1 MGYFANAGS
10 LVVSTLFGLL
20 LFVLVLRILLQAIRA
35 NFYNPICQA
44 IYKLT
49 NPPLIPL
56 QKLVP
61 PWRGIN
67 LAAVLLAWVVS
78 CLWVAALVALSGASL
93 ALASLAVLGFAQ
105 LIEFVLQTLF
115 WIALI
120 SILLSWF
127 SPDGRNPAV
136 PLLYGIADIVLKPFR
151 RVIPPLGGFD
161 LSPIFALLALRVA
174 MILLVQPLQQFGLS
188 LAY

>member
-1 MGYFANAGS
+1 MGYFADAGT
-10 LVVSTLFGLL
+10 LVVSTLFGLV
-20 LFVLVLRILLQAIRA
+20 LFVFVLRILLQAIRA

-56 QKLVP
+56 QKLLP
-61 PWRGIN
+61 PWKGIN
-67 LAAVLLAWVVS
+67 LAAVGLAWLVS
-78 CLWVAALVALSGASL
+78 CLWMLAMLWMAGVSASVPAVL
-93 ALASLAVLGFAQ
+93 VLGFAQ
-105 LIEFVLQTLF
+105 LLEFVLQALF
-115 WIALI
+115 WIALV

-127 SPDGRNPAV
+127 SPDFGNPAV

-174 MILLVQPLQQFGLS
+174 MILLVQPLQQFGMS
-188 LAY
+188 LR

>member
-10 LVVSTLFGLL
+10 LVVSTLFGLV

-44 IYKLT
+44 MYKLT

-56 QKLVP
+56 QKLIP

-67 LAAVLLAWVVS
+67 LAAVLLAWIVG
-78 CLWVAALVALSGASL
+78 CLWVAALVALSGGSL
-93 ALASLAVLGFAQ
+93 SLASLLVLGLAQ
-105 LIEFVLQTLF
+105 LIDFVLQTLF

-161 LSPIFALLALRVA
+161 LSPIFALLTLRVA

-188 LAY
+188 LAH